1 MTRFE
6 SAEDPGYVRV
16 SGALKHWMNH
26 LGEKYDAER
35 ECKFLDMCNAAT
47 MSLTITAIAST
58 FSLQNLPSNIISSI
72 PYKRNKDFVGQSEVI
87 ATIEKLFSEPD
98 QGSSHAVLFGLGGIG

>member
-1 MTRFE
+1 
-6 SAEDPGYVRV
+6 
-16 SGALKHWMNH
+16 
-26 LGEKYDAER
+26 
-35 ECKFLDMCNAAT
+35 

-58 FSLQNLPSNIISSI
+58 FSLQNLPSKIIFSI

-87 ATIEKLFSEPD
+87 ATVEKLFSEPD